1 MATTENP
8 ATADTVGGVL
18 DNVQAPALNNRDN
31 SPLPDNW
38 QRLGDASAAVVPQLR
53 VELHADGSFDYA
65 EDGVLASILPVRGL
79 GGRMEDIVAWVAADP
94 ARWWLRRR
102 MVVILGMEAVE
113 TADYMRE
120 PLLLFDTPLDW
131 LKAGKRGAVILSW
144 DAHLPFYLPEH
155 APLHCASNRLAK
167 RLRDALTQPNPIR
180 EIRGPDRW
188 QK

>member
-1 MATTENP
+1 MRAKENP
-8 ATADTVGGVL
+8 AAADTAHGVVGTDQGTTL
-18 DNVQAPALNNRDN
+18 IDRDN
-31 SPLPDNW
+31 SPRPDNW
-38 QRLGDASAAVVPQLR
+38 QRLGDASAAVVAQLR

-79 GGRMEDIVAWVAADP
+79 GGRMEDIVAWGDDP
-94 ARWWLRRR
+94 TRWWLRRR
-102 MVVILGMEAVE
+102 MAVILGMEAVE

-131 LKAGKRGAVILSW
+131 LRAGKRGAVILSW

-155 APLHCASNRLAK
+155 APLHCASSRLAK

>member
-38 QRLGDASAAVVPQLR
+38 QRLGDASAAVVAQLR

-102 MVVILGMEAVE
+102 MAVILGMEAVE

-131 LKAGKRGAVILSW
+131 LKAGKRGAVVLDW
-144 DAHLPFYLPEH
+144 KAHLPFWLPCN
-155 APLHCASNRLAK
+155 APIKCQNERLARK
-167 RLRDALTQPNPIR
+167 VTAALTPPRPNVSV
-180 EIRGPDRW
+180 EASHA
-188 QK
+188 